1 MKRFI
6 GWMLAACLLL
16 ALAVPAAL
24 ADEGTVMYVKT
35 SKGGGIYVRS
45 SMSAVDNSNVVG
57 SLPYGSRVVT
67 YGGNFNGWTMIDY
80 ADGGDYYVMY
90 RYLVPDPPEPYVNP
104 TQDDK
109 NFSTKEAATI
119 GQMNTLVA
127 NARYVT
133 PYTITVNPT
142 RASGWVYVRWFP
154 SRNAKELA
162 TLGANSQLTVLAELK
177 DWYQVSDPNTG
188 KIGFI
193 YKSYVQH

>member
-1 MKRFI
+1 
-6 GWMLAACLLL
+6 MLVACLLL

-109 NFSTKEAATI
+109 NFSTKEASTI

-133 PYTITVNPT
+133 PYTITDEKDTISNLYLANGGKPLMSHRESIEALGWSSDVNKTLEDIREDAVADLMEPT
-142 RASGWVYVRWFP
+142 M
-154 SRNAKELA
+154 
-162 TLGANSQLTVLAELK
+162 
-177 DWYQVSDPNTG
+177 
-188 KIGFI
+188 
-193 YKSYVQH
+193 